1 MHSILPTQTIQF
13 TSVESCN
20 FTHGEEVT
28 EQHLNCLF
36 CLWIEVRCFIF
47 RSIWVLRFKGCKS
60 QQTHFVF
67 SLASYI
73 HQWFIYKESEAASIS
88 FTINTPIL
96 SIIIPL
102 MTGTVMFYLGSI
114 YTIQILFTIITQ
126 STCDKMLV

>member
-1 MHSILPTQTIQF
+1 MSAQYTPTQTIPF

-47 RSIWVLRFKGCKS
+47 RSIWVLRFKSCKS

-67 SLASYI
+67 SLSSHIHLIGSYTDREI
-73 HQWFIYKESEAASIS
+73 QAASIS
-88 FTINTPIL
+88 FTINTP
-96 SIIIPL
+96 
-102 MTGTVMFYLGSI
+102 
-114 YTIQILFTIITQ
+114 YTINYNNFDERHCNVL
-126 STCDKMLV
+126 LVVYLHCTNPIKHHYT